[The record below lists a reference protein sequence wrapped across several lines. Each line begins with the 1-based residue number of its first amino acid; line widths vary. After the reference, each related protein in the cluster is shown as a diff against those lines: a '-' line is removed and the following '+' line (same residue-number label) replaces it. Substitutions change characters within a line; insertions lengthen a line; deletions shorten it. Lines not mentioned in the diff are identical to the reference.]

1 MLLAFHSGPAMLST
15 SRTTT
20 TTLLL
25 EGLFDSHNESAWR
38 EFHQRYTPTIVSFAQ
53 RLGLS
58 ADDAADVAQETLS
71 KFLTEYRAG
80 KYDRRRGRLRS
91 WIIGIARWRVADLR
105 RARAGRREIQDDLAV
120 DELPDDESLTQL
132 WEQEHR
138 ATLLRNALE
147 ELRERSRF
155 GAGTL
160 EAFELYVLEQQ
171 PPADVAA
178 RLGISVADVY
188 MAKNRVA
195 ERLREIITRL
205 EAAYADD

>member
-1 MLLAFHSGPAMLST
+1 MSPAFQSGPSMLST

-25 EGLFDSHNESAWR
+25 EGLFDSQNEAAWR
-38 EFHQRYTPTIVSFAQ
+38 EFHERYTPTIVAFAQ

-80 KYDRRRGRLRS
+80 KYDRSRGRLRS
-91 WIIGIARWRVADLR
+91 WIVGIARWRVADLR

-120 DELPDDESLTQL
+120 DELPDDESLTRL

-138 ATLLRNALE
+138 ATLLRNALA
-147 ELRERSRF
+147 ELRENSRF
-155 GAGTL
+155 GASTL
-160 EAFELYVLEQQ
+160 EAFERYVLEQQ

-195 ERLREIITRL
+195 ERLREIILRL